1 MGDEIEGYAMTRS
14 ERIEL
19 LAKALCRAKHG
30 NEDYWGNF
38 CVMAERLLSDEYAE
52 VMRKVMQ

>member
-1 MGDEIEGYAMTRS
+1 MTHS

-30 NEDYWGNF
+30 NENMWANYK
-38 CVMAERLLSDEYAE
+38 VMAEKLLSDEYAE
-52 VMRKVMQ
+52 VLRKVMQ

>member
-1 MGDEIEGYAMTRS
+1 MTHS

-30 NEDYWGNF
+30 NENMWANYK
-38 CVMAERLLSDEYAE
+38 VMAERLLSDEYEE
-52 VMRKVMQ
+52 VLRKVMQ